1 MKFLKPNKEKEKG
14 KSVFFFLRK
23 NRFCYGWFSYGKT
36 MTFGLLKKDLREK
49 RKGEKKFGGVF
60 KFIVDIN
67 YMVNL

>member
-1 MKFLKPNKEKEKG
+1 
-14 KSVFFFLRK
+14 
-23 NRFCYGWFSYGKT
+23 

-67 YMVNL
+67 YNGEL

>member
-1 MKFLKPNKEKEKG
+1 
-14 KSVFFFLRK
+14 
-23 NRFCYGWFSYGKT
+23 

-67 YMVNL
+67 YNGELQCILLTHAKKIEEVTTDKGYKEVVIYW